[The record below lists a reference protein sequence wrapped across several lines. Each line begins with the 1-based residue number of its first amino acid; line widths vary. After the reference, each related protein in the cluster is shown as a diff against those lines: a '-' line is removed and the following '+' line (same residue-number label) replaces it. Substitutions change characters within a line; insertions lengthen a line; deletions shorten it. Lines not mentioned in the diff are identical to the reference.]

1 MVGRETYAVTTRF
14 SPPCKPGAARGLEV
28 EKALFICPPSSTRG
42 IFPRLVLSWAG
53 ERRRTGSSCPSN
65 RETQQETPLRWAVL
79 ACSDGARAQEEREG
93 RIKEGLASR
102 AKAVPGMCS
111 RVEAVQGQANHTPKE
126 PLGQTCTIKY
136 VVYKYSCSN
145 PRARR

>member
-1 MVGRETYAVTTRF
+1 MRLQHGFHRHVNQE
-14 SPPCKPGAARGLEV
+14 PPGEQV
-28 EKALFICPPSSTRG
+28 EAWKSRKVFFFPSSTRG

-93 RIKEGLASR
+93 RIKEGLESR
-102 AKAVPGMCS
+102 VKAVPGMYS
-111 RVEAVQGQANHTPKE
+111 RVEAVQGQAKHTPKE
-126 PLGQTCTIKY
+126 PLCQTCTIKY
-136 VVYKYSCSN
+136 VVYKYSHSN
-145 PRARR
+145 PWASR